1 MYLLH
6 LALAK
11 NAKLETSKSIMEGR
25 GYLLL
30 DKLSSALTRSENARI
45 HSDFMAP
52 PLSFTGFVWKNLKRR
67 RLRTL
72 LTLCGIGMA
81 IGAFVGLVG
90 FSRSFEQGW
99 LSMYSSSGI

>member
-1 MYLLH
+1 MGNLLP
-6 LALAK
+6 
-11 NAKLETSKSIMEGR
+11 TPKSILDGR

-30 DKLSSALTRSENARI
+30 DKLSSALPKSENARI
-45 HSDFMAP
+45 HSAFMAP

-72 LTLCGIGMA
+72 LTVCGIGMA

-99 LSMYSSSGI
+99 AKIYSSSGIDIAVIQ